1 MSERRVRSGSSRA
14 RAAPAAE
21 PLTPPAPSDG
31 EVYLYGFVRWPVPAQ
46 LSRALGTG
54 VGEPPRPVRLAR
66 SGDLAALVS
75 DVAADELSDRGV
87 RGMRRDMKAH
97 SLLLNSLAT
106 KTTVLPVR
114 FGVVLKDERSL
125 IERVLAPRR
134 ATLSQYLNQL
144 EGAAEVTLR
153 VSYVEP
159 QILREVVAE
168 NPELAGAS
176 KRRGLSASPESQI
189 ELGRRVALAIQ
200 EVREVDA
207 RQLLKHLEAASK
219 DVRVSQ
225 PLSDLMVL
233 NAAFLVDRSRLDRFD
248 RTLEELSKEAGGRM
262 TFDCVGPLP
271 PFSFAELRL

>member
-1 MSERRVRSGSSRA
+1 
-14 RAAPAAE
+14 
-21 PLTPPAPSDG
+21 
-31 EVYLYGFVRWPVPAQ
+31 
-46 LSRALGTG
+46 
-54 VGEPPRPVRLAR
+54 
-66 SGDLAALVS
+66 LAALVS

-134 ATLSQYLNQL
+134 ATLSQYLSQL